1 MRNLLL
7 PIPSE
12 PSLKADVSGVSFAK
26 FQYFEGNW
34 LYCSNRFKCQ
44 KLTLHFFH
52 YCLTAEQVGRL
63 QCSLLLVVGED
74 DQNWPSYES
83 ALDVSWRTF
92 LLIVLYG
99 MVFIFS
105 VRIKAYVSP
114 WPLLRNVIWLYQ
126 QLVRYKLWLFYSYS
140 FCLTIYFWFFFF
152 FRWKRWWKKQGM
164 FTCLLSCLIPTLV
177 IWLSLHT
184 RHIPDTATLCL
195 WADGKKVG
203 SSSDWKFE
211 TGSES
216 KKSMFKCCF
225 FCFFCFVCLF
235 VVLQVWCCGVEK
247 QQHIPML
254 KKTPGKRYWHF

>member
-1 MRNLLL
+1 MVLFCCLYIYIYFFLSFGCPTRNHKKAYVNEEKQVIMRNLLL

-105 VRIKAYVSP
+105 VRIKAYVIP

-126 QLVRYKLWLFYSYS
+126 QLVRYKLWLFYSYTVVS
-140 FCLTIYFWFFFF
+140 VWQFIFDFFFF
-152 FRWKRWWKKQGM
+152 SDER
-164 FTCLLSCLIPTLV
+164 
-177 IWLSLHT
+177 
-184 RHIPDTATLCL
+184 D
-195 WADGKKVG
+195 DGKSRECSPAYCPVL
-203 SSSDWKFE
+203 SQHWSSDWASILATYQIQQLCVCGP
-211 TGSES
+211 TG
-216 KKSMFKCCF
+216 KK
-225 FCFFCFVCLF
+225 
-235 VVLQVWCCGVEK
+235 
-247 QQHIPML
+247 
-254 KKTPGKRYWHF
+254 